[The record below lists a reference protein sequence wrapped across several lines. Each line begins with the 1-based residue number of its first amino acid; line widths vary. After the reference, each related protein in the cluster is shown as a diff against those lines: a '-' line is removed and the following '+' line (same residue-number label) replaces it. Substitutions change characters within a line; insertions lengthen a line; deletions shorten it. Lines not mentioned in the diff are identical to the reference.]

1 MGIAIPLAIAAGG
14 ALASYIGGNMSA
26 EAKQRAID
34 KAKDLREALAQQI
47 EKGWVEPKYSTEPL
61 TFEEFKFLEEYNPEF
76 ATFIAEQAPQMVR
89 EAGSQQ
95 AKQAEREALEGLQTL
110 SRTGE
115 TAIGR
120 AQREMGAAQ
129 AESVG
134 TAMRQQALQELAK
147 SGQLRGG
154 DRMLMETAAADE
166 AAKRARESGL
176 QAAAMEEQRRQQAL
190 GQVGSLASQMRQ
202 EEMAKE
208 RTNVD
213 IANSFN
219 QRLTMRRQ
227 AHLDNIAQQRN
238 QAQAMNQQVRR
249 EVAQKNTE
257 LRNYM
262 KRLERERAD
271 QIERERAA
279 NANQKLLATTGMRG
293 GQQFDDDSPEG
304 RALAAGG
311 NVAMQAGLQYGMNKA
326 FGDETPPKKD
336 GIV

>member
-1 MGIAIPLAIAAGG
+1 MAVDPVSLGALG
-14 ALASYIGGNMSA
+14 ALAIGGAAGSYFGGKMSI
-26 EAKQRAID
+26 EAQERAIE
-34 KAKDLREALAQQI
+34 KANELRRSIAEQI
-47 EKGWVEPKYSTEPL
+47 KNGWSEPRYSGEPL
-61 TFEEFKFLEEYNPEF
+61 SFEEFKFLEEYNPEF
-76 ATFIAEQAPQMVR
+76 ASFVVEQAPQMVR

-95 AKQAEREALEGLQTL
+95 AIRAEREALEGLQTL

-129 AESVG
+129 AEDVG
-134 TAMRQQALQELAK
+134 TAMRQQALQELAR
-147 SGQLRGG
+147 SGQLTGG

-238 QAQAMNQQVRR
+238 QAQMVNQQRR
-249 EVAQKNTE
+249 AEVSQKNTD

-279 NANQKLLATTGMRG
+279 NANQKLLAQTGVLA
-293 GQQFDDDSPEG
+293 GQQGPSGDSAAG
-304 RALAAGG
+304 RAFATAGQAALEGAFKQG
-311 NVAMQAGLQYGMNKA
+311 TKMA
-326 FGDETPPKKD
+326 FGEKED
-336 GIV
+336 